1 MVTFLKLSLLTSS
14 SFQFRFID
22 NWLKGRFRG
31 LGQLVGKHPGP
42 FILVP
47 VILSVLCGSGML
59 GVEYNTDQD
68 YLMTPTNGDGNK
80 EKAIAESFF
89 PTNFSDFDA
98 PRSFNFG
105 LYGYVMVT
113 TKDGRS
119 SILQPQIWDEVRKLE
134 DLIVAISV
142 EHEGK
147 KYTYKD
153 ICAKWSGKCYTNSLL
168 SFADTFAVFSEGVF
182 RDSVENYYNNHS
194 DKFGFEIANNISRLS
209 EFTSKEIIDG
219 VEKIRFLTNTTRDI
233 ISQNLD
239 VLSTAV
245 DGLNDLTVDL
255 ASQYKT
261 HLAPSFSGISLPGYL
276 GGITVQNQSIE
287 NFDMCQILSFMR
299 GENKTREELDPDC
312 GHPLEIYSTITDI
325 YQHAESEV
333 LSSKLILDKINM
345 QIKDVL
351 HALSFK
357 ESAEKFLGLVAN
369 VSTSIEGFAKK
380 VQQLAKVPGDQIEI
394 NKMLE
399 AEAVLI
405 GGLIDSDTFPIVGEK
420 WENEFIR
427 MIDALATNYTNIDVS
442 PVVSN
447 SLRFE
452 MARSVEK
459 IKPILAVNTLA
470 VLIFCMLVC
479 CTKEVTTSKPWVG
492 LAGVISTLAGSGA
505 GFGICIYA
513 GAEFTSFNY
522 GAIFILLG
530 IGMDSTFMLLNA
542 WHRTDRKASVPERM
556 GDTMAEAGVSILI
569 TNTTNILSFLIAI
582 SAPYPYVKIFCLYT
596 GVCLLLVFIFHI
608 TFFAGCLALSGYT
621 EEGDRSGVTL
631 RHVPTEELTKYQ
643 QCLCLR
649 TASYTIK
656 KTQEEKRREEKER
669 QDVLTGILGKAVR
682 STNVRISVLFLYF
695 CYLAVCFYGICNV
708 VVYFDKTKLIM
719 YDSTMK
725 KFVDVEDRL
734 FRDKSFSISVIIR
747 GDVNYTD
754 EATLDR
760 IETFLGRLE
769 DSVYINEHLTKS
781 WLKDFQTFTFLNSTD
796 MVKQTEEDFVTS
808 VHKFYQE
815 QSVNSPYRL
824 DVAYNPNITRIV
836 ASRFLIQGQNIR
848 DTKAEEHMVLELRS
862 ICNDVNS
869 QPGGMKV
876 SVFNSYFPYT
886 DQYLTIFDQSIQT
899 ILLTGVIVVAVS
911 LILLPDTI
919 SAVSAMFSI
928 ISTLVG
934 CLGLMSMWGIV
945 LDGITLINLIM
956 CIGFSVDFSA
966 HFCYNYIEHRHTP
979 GVDQEEVVERTMLC
993 VYKPVLQG
1001 ALSTLL
1007 GVIGM
1012 LYAPSYSFI
1021 IFFKVMFIVICLG
1034 LFHSLVLVPL
1044 FFRFILDLSKVADKR
1059 LSDIWHLGIFSA
1071 LSKRRKEEELKSDP
1085 FKTINHM

>member
-1 MVTFLKLSLLTSS
+1 
-14 SFQFRFID
+14 
-22 NWLKGRFRG
+22 
-31 LGQLVGKHPGP
+31 
-42 FILVP
+42 
-47 VILSVLCGSGML
+47 ML
-59 GVEYNTDQD
+59 GVEYTTDQD

-80 EKAIAESFF
+80 EKAIAESYF

-113 TKDGRS
+113 TRDGRS

-147 KYTYKD
+147 TYTYKD

-168 SFADTFAVFSEGVF
+168 SFADTFAVVSEGVF
-182 RDSVENYYNNHS
+182 RDSVENYYKNHS
-194 DKFGFEIANNISRLS
+194 DKFGFEIANNISKLS
-209 EFTSKEIIDG
+209 EYTSKEIIDG
-219 VEKIRFLTNTTRDI
+219 VEKIRFLTNTTRDM
-233 ISQNLD
+233 ISQNLE

-245 DGLNDLTVDL
+245 DGLNDLTMDL

-261 HLAPSFSGISLPGYL
+261 HLAPSFTGISLPGYL

-287 NFDMCQILSFMR
+287 NFDVCQILSFMR
-299 GENKTREELDPDC
+299 GENKTREELGPDC

-380 VQQLAKVPGDQIEI
+380 VQLLAKVPGDQIEI

-427 MIDALATNYTNIDVS
+427 TIENLASNYTNIEVA

-452 MARSVEK
+452 MSRSVEK
-459 IKPILAVNTLA
+459 IKPILAINTLII
-470 VLIFCMLVC
+470 LLFCMAVC
-479 CTKEVTTSKPWVG
+479 CTKEVTTSKPWLG
-492 LAGVISTLAGSGA
+492 LAGLISTLAGSGS
-505 GFGICIYA
+505 GFGICVYS
-513 GAEFTSFNY
+513 GADFTSFNY

-542 WHRTDRKASVPERM
+542 WHRTDRKASVPERL

-596 GVCLLLVFIFHI
+596 GVCLLVVFIFHI
-608 TFFAGCLALSGYT
+608 TFFAGCLALSGHH
-621 EEGDRSGVTL
+621 EEDNRSGVTL
-631 RHVPTEELTKYQ
+631 RHVPTDEVTKYQ
-643 QCLCLR
+643 QCLCLK

-669 QDVLTGILGKAVR
+669 QDALAAVLGKAVR
-682 STNVRISVLFLYF
+682 SSTVRVSVLFLYLF
-695 CYLAVCFYGICNV
+695 YLTVCFYGICNV

-719 YDSTMK
+719 YDSVMK

-734 FRDKSFSISVIIR
+734 FRDKSFSISVIVR
-747 GDVNYTD
+747 GDINYTD
-754 EATLDR
+754 EATLER
-760 IETFLGRLE
+760 IESFLGRLE

-781 WLKDFQTFTFLNSTD
+781 WLEDFRTFTFLNSTN
-796 MVKQTEEDFVTS
+796 MVNQTEEDFVKS
-808 VHKFYQE
+808 VHKFYKE

-824 DVAYNPNITRIV
+824 DVAYNPSITRII

-862 ICNDVNS
+862 ICDDVNN

-966 HFCYNYIEHRHTP
+966 HFCYNYIEHRHTA
-979 GVDQEEVVERTMLC
+979 GVEQEEVVERTMLC

-1012 LYAPSYSFI
+1012 LYAPSPSFV

-1034 LFHSLVLVPL
+1034 LLHSLILVPL
-1044 FFRFILDLSKVADKR
+1044 FFRFILDLAKIRDNQF
-1059 LSDIWHLGIFSA
+1059 SDIWHLGVFTAFSK
-1071 LSKRRKEEELKSDP
+1071 SRKEEEINSDP
-1085 FKTINHM
+1085 FKGINHM